1 MKMSESSLTPFWHWG
16 KNKSKDAENP
26 DVLNLKVTEAEPFD
40 LTYSV
45 NIRAEVDALGEHIIP
60 LHNYESANKALLVEW
75 TRVYK
80 AGKIKNGSS
89 VVIHTWLGVSTRN
102 PDKPIRRW
110 KIISSPS

>member
-1 MKMSESSLTPFWHWG
+1 MSENSLTPFLHWG
-16 KNKSKDAENP
+16 KYKSEDANNR
-26 DVLNLKVTEAEPFD
+26 DVIHLKVTEAEPFD

-60 LHNYESANKALLVEW
+60 LHNYESANKALLAEW
-75 TRVYK
+75 TRLYK

-89 VVIHTWLGVSTRN
+89 VVIHTWLGVSTKN

-110 KIISSPS
+110 KVIPSTF